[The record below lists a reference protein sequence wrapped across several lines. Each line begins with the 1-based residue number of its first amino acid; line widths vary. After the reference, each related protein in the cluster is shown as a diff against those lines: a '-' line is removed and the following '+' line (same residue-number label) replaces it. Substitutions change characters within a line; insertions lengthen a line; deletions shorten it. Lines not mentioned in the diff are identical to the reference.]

1 MKKVNEVID
10 RVVSLL
16 NKLPNKNRSIGL
28 EETIK
33 SLQSQQFKE
42 SIKGLFP
49 KKKKLKDENA
59 PKKAKT
65 SYMYFCDEMR
75 SKLRDENP
83 EMKMTEITKILG
95 STWKDLSD
103 DEKGV
108 YVKKASK
115 DKKRFEN
122 EIVGYV
128 RPSDDELVEQ
138 KVNKKTS
145 RKKEDGA
152 PKSAICAF
160 FFFSKEKRSGLKQE
174 NPEMK
179 PSDISKEL
187 GRMWNE
193 EFKDVETRKR
203 WIELADNDKK
213 RYIEEKEMWD
223 KNKIKGDN
231 DIEDNDIEDND
242 IEDNDIEMDE

>member
-1 MKKVNEVID
+1 MSQMKKVNEVID
-10 RVVSLL
+10 RVVCLL

-33 SLQSQQFKE
+33 SLQSKQFKE
-42 SIKGLFP
+42 SIKSLFP
-49 KKKKLKDENA
+49 KKKVLKDENA

-75 SKLRDENP
+75 SKIRDENP
-83 EMKMTEITKILG
+83 EMKMIEVSKILG
-95 STWKDLSD
+95 SRWKELSD
-103 DEKGV
+103 DEKAV

-115 DKKRFEN
+115 DKNRFEN
-122 EIVGYV
+122 EIVEYV

-160 FFFSKEKRSGLKQE
+160 FFFSKDKRSELKEE

-179 PSDISKEL
+179 PTDISKEL

-193 EFKDVETRKR
+193 EFKNVESRKR
-203 WIELADNDKK
+203 WIELAENDKK
-213 RYIEEKEMWD
+213 RYIAEKEMWD
-223 KNKIKGDN
+223 KTKIKLDN
-231 DIEDNDIEDND
+231 IIEDNEIEDN
-242 IEDNDIEMDE
+242 EIEMDE

>member
-1 MKKVNEVID
+1 MSQMKKVNEVID

-28 EETIK
+28 EDTIK
-33 SLQSQQFKE
+33 SLQSQEFKE
-42 SIKGLFP
+42 SIKNLFP
-49 KKKKLKDENA
+49 KKKVLKDENA

-75 SKLRDENP
+75 SKVRDENP

-95 STWKDLSD
+95 SRWKELSD
-103 DEKGV
+103 EEKAV

-115 DKKRFEN
+115 DKNRFEQ
-122 EIVGYV
+122 ERGLYV

-160 FFFSKEKRSGLKQE
+160 FYFSKEKRSELKEE

-193 EFKDVETRKR
+193 EFKNVESRKR
-203 WIELADNDKK
+203 WIELAENDKK
-213 RYIEEKEMWD
+213 RYISEKEMWD
-223 KNKIKGDN
+223 KKKIKVAKEV
-231 DIEDNDIEDND
+231 DIEENE
-242 IEDNDIEMDE
+242 IEMDE